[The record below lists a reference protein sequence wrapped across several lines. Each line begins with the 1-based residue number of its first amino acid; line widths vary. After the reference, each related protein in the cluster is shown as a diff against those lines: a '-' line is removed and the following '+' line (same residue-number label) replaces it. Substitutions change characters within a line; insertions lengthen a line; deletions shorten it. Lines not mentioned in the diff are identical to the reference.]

1 MSLTVTN
8 DIVRRAREGE
18 LALQE
23 FIDCIAQS
31 LPRAWQI
38 VEKLTSELRGQQEL
52 THAVHAPPKMDDE
65 QRGQLLRLFASSSMR
80 NAIERHFAM
89 RFEFQNCH
97 KAAAFRDDAVGSP
110 EHLFFISAEAQVLA
124 QSPELVDC

>member
-1 MSLTVTN
+1 MSLTVTTE
-8 DIVRRAREGE
+8 VLQRAREGE
-18 LALQE
+18 LGLDD
-23 FIDCIAQS
+23 FIDCIAHS

-38 VEKLTSELRGQQEL
+38 IEQLTGELRAQQEL
-52 THAVHAPPKMDDE
+52 THAVHAPQQMEDE

-80 NAIERHFAM
+80 SAIERHYGL

-97 KAAAFRDDAVGSP
+97 KAAAFRDEAVGSP
-110 EHLFFISAEAQVLA
+110 EHLFFVSAEAQVLA